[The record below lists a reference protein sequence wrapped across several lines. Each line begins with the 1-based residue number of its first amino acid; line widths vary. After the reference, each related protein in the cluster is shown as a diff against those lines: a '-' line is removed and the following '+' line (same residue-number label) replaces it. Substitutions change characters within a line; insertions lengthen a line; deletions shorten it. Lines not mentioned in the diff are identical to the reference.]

1 MNRYGTRAQEHWQ
14 TYRPREYAAMTDQA
28 GFFTRMGEQ
37 MSVQINA
44 LSLSLA
50 GDDPGTETFFQKVG
64 RLRMA
69 RLQAE
74 EQVMR
79 ETLPITEDDEA
90 DLDEAA
96 GE

>member
-14 TYRPREYAAMTDQA
+14 TYRPREYAAMTDPT
-28 GFFTRMGEQ
+28 GFFTRIGEQ
-37 MSVQINA
+37 MSAQINA

-50 GDDPGTETFFQKVG
+50 GDDPGPELETFFQKVG

-74 EQVMR
+74 EQVIR
-79 ETLPITEDDEA
+79 ETFPPSDE
-90 DLDEAA
+90 EES
-96 GE
+96 GQ